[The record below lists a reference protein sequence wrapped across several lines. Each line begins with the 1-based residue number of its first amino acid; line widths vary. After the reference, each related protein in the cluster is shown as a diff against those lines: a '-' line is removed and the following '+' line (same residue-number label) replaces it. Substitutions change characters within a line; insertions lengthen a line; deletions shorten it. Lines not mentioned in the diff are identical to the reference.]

1 MTGRPLNRTD
11 QGGPLDRHELAEPLD
26 RTVDRR
32 AFLARAAALAAAG
45 TVGAGIA
52 GAGIALPAQAGGV
65 VPPAGAGVAPP
76 AGGRP
81 KAPKPPAALDSPD
94 AYLPPRPEALADLT
108 ELTIAEAAWLIRAGK
123 LKPER
128 LVEAY
133 LARISAYESTY
144 QAFNLVLG
152 DAALA
157 AAQAAARAPR
167 RGALHGIPLAI
178 KDNYYT
184 EGVLTTANSF
194 LFQDFV
200 PPFDATSVTRLKG
213 CGAIVLGK
221 TQMGPLATTRATTPA
236 GVVTTVNAW
245 TPMNPSTNPG
255 GSSTGTATAVAGRLA
270 TSGTGTQTGG
280 SITAPSNAQNLTG
293 LKPTMGRVSLY
304 GIIPL
309 SYTRDHPG
317 PLARD
322 AKDAAIMLTAMA
334 GEDPADPRTQGL
346 PPVPDLI
353 KAATPVVERQRVKL
367 RWKTRIGVPPG
378 YTAGTSATA
387 LARQAFL
394 AKLATIPGATLVDVP
409 LPDEWDLLTGG
420 AFNNVRLPERSE
432 PFLPYL
438 RTDLRGFGV
447 SVLGWLQGALLG
459 APEFITGQRA
469 KLVLLERV
477 LNQLFDLCD
486 VVLQTGPVPFDIL
499 GLPEIG
505 FPIGF
510 DNSGVPIGTIL
521 GGLPYAEDRLLSVV
535 AAYQAVTD
543 WHWRRPP
550 DPTPATATARALG
563 APATAGGEQLR
574 LRAEEVAELSQ

>member
-1 MTGRPLNRTD
+1 MSIE
-11 QGGPLDRHELAEPLD
+11 PLDRIAATDPQPLD

-32 AFLARAAALAAAG
+32 AFLARTAALAAVATVGG
-45 TVGAGIA
+45 TVG
-52 GAGIALPAQAGGV
+52 LPAAAQAGGTLAFGPV
-65 VPPAGAGVAPP
+65 SHRGPWPDGQAPNLD
-76 AGGRP
+76 R
-81 KAPKPPAALDSPD
+81 PAA
-94 AYLPPRPEALADLT
+94 YVRPRPEAMADPT

-123 LKPER
+123 LTPQQ

-133 LARISAYESTY
+133 LARITAYDGTY
-144 QAFNLVLG
+144 KAFNLVLAE
-152 DAALA
+152 AAIK
-157 AAQAAARAPR
+157 AARKAGRTPR
-167 RGALHGIPLAI
+167 TGALHGIPLAI
-178 KDNYYT
+178 KDNYWT
-184 EGVLTTANSF
+184 KGVTTTANSY

-200 PPFDATSVTRLKG
+200 PPFDATSVARLTG
-213 CGAIVLGK
+213 AGAIVLGK

-245 TPMNPSTNPG
+245 TPGDPATNPG
-255 GSSTGTATAVAGRLA
+255 GSSTGTGTAVAGRLA

-309 SYTRDHPG
+309 TYTRDHPG

-346 PPVPDLI
+346 PKVPNLIEAANPVYHG
-353 KAATPVVERQRVKL
+353 KRVKL
-367 RWKTRIGVPPG
+367 RWRTRIGVLPDF
-378 YTAGTSATA
+378 TAGTSPTA
-387 LARQAFL
+387 QARQAFL
-394 AKLATIPGATLVDVP
+394 AKLAAIPGASVVDVP

-432 PFLPYL
+432 PFMPYL

-447 SVLGWLQGALLG
+447 SVTSWLQGALLG
-459 APEFITGQRA
+459 GTEFITGQRA
-469 KLVLLERV
+469 KQLLLERV
-477 LNQLFDLCD
+477 LDQLFDRCD
-486 VVLQTGPVPFDIL
+486 VVVQTSPVPFDII
-499 GLPEIG
+499 GLPEIA

-510 DNSGVPIGTIL
+510 DPAGVPIGTIL

-550 DPTPATATARALG
+550 DP
-563 APATAGGEQLR
+563 APAAAAARTTAAAPLR
-574 LRAEEVAELSQ
+574 LTAEEVAKQSQ